1 MKKIL
6 SLIIMVSVMISCQ
19 DQQDDGI
26 IIQEPEYQILRI
38 SDNGAIQC
46 VYSYPSVDENGNEIM
61 LSAALVA
68 WKPAQKNSSGTIKS
82 VIIGCHITIT
92 SDKQCPTSVNSS
104 PTRGDAL
111 IMSSF
116 PTQASIPEL
125 RQSIVIMPDYEGYG
139 ITRDRVHPYLVQ
151 ELTARQV
158 ADAAKYGLQLYK
170 SLDNAQP
177 LAKDWK
183 TISMGFSQGGAV
195 ALATHKYIEQHA
207 LDKELHFAGS
217 FCGDGPYDLMQTI
230 SYYLEDDGH
239 SFDVET
245 RHKRGTTPEPLVI
258 PLLVKGMLNSDSL
271 MNKHKVSDYLSKQFL
286 DTGIM
291 DWIED
296 KELNTDQIREKFYK
310 ICVNGLT
317 ASDGTYYSPEQ
328 MHELFPEYSHIK
340 SLLGTDFHVSADLS
354 RMFTPDFMDFWNGEA
369 QPPVK
374 EGNPYYDMAT
384 ALVRNSLVQGWNVRH
399 RIVFV
404 HSKYDTTVPFSNYQE
419 FSDHHPE
426 AQIRF
431 IPYGKE
437 DHEITGTKLFISLLS
452 SIFHDD
458 FTWLFTGKQ

>member
-1 MKKIL
+1 MKKNL
-6 SLIIMVSVMISCQ
+6 SLIIMVFVMISCQ

-26 IIQEPEYQILRI
+26 IIQEPEYQILSI

-230 SYYLEDDGH
+230 S
-239 SFDVET
+239 
-245 RHKRGTTPEPLVI
+245 
-258 PLLVKGMLNSDSL
+258 
-271 MNKHKVSDYLSKQFL
+271 
-286 DTGIM
+286 
-291 DWIED
+291 
-296 KELNTDQIREKFYK
+296 
-310 ICVNGLT
+310 
-317 ASDGTYYSPEQ
+317 
-328 MHELFPEYSHIK
+328 
-340 SLLGTDFHVSADLS
+340 
-354 RMFTPDFMDFWNGEA
+354 
-369 QPPVK
+369 
-374 EGNPYYDMAT
+374 
-384 ALVRNSLVQGWNVRH
+384 
-399 RIVFV
+399 
-404 HSKYDTTVPFSNYQE
+404 
-419 FSDHHPE
+419 
-426 AQIRF
+426 
-431 IPYGKE
+431 
-437 DHEITGTKLFISLLS
+437 
-452 SIFHDD
+452 
-458 FTWLFTGKQ
+458 